1 MPASKTTKPEDI
13 CKVCGKLLV
22 ERVVAPVRRCVT
34 QNYPPNLS
42 FLFCAYLHFWFH
54 RIYPKDFAWA
64 DIRILVQG
72 IGSCLPLTFPPCCI
86 VSRLRRFSQFFSPLQ
101 GTPRCVSSPRWIYTG
116 AEQDLNVT
124 NYGCTLA
131 GVSATRRNHK
141 TTQTKLLPL
150 MSMTENSIRGES
162 STRWHRRPP
171 TNRGARRGT
180 PRG

>member
-1 MPASKTTKPEDI
+1 MSASKTTKPEDI

-42 FLFCAYLHFWFH
+42 FLFCAFLQFWFH
-54 RIYPKDFAWA
+54 RIYPNDFAWA

-101 GTPRCVSSPRWIYTG
+101 GTPRCVSSPRWIYKG

-124 NYGCTLA
+124 NYGSLMHLSRS
-131 GVSATRRNHK
+131 VSHK
-141 TTQTKLLPL
+141 EEPQDDPDQAAAPDVVDCELNK
-150 MSMTENSIRGES
+150 R
-162 STRWHRRPP
+162 
-171 TNRGARRGT
+171 
-180 PRG
+180 